1 MLFDAEI
8 KDETVYIK
16 RLVGEFLGGRTF
28 EQRETGLV
36 ILSYLMYKVG
46 EHKNADGISWQDIS
60 EGKLG
65 IDEEILTIAKLY
77 LNENIWK
84 EVSRRFRIYRNDVWA
99 KVALATMDASAERLI
114 AELSVKLLD
123 LKDGESIFNWGC
135 GKGDFLLAAREKRPD
150 AIYEGCENDLE
161 KYVIA
166 KVRAELSG
174 DNIKITRSN
183 AIDCSRQFD
192 KVLIGG
198 AMSRERRWGRE
209 RGNDGV
215 SDLEFYDM
223 IRDALGSEGKAL
235 IAIERWGYIGSRNND
250 FWKRIIE
257 RKFLECVIELPRY
270 ALNAPTA
277 LVLLSRGNDKTKMLD
292 ASRIAGMRFAR
303 LRLSDEMVEREV
315 ETILDSLGKDGE
327 KNCKAVSLAE
337 MRENEYD
344 LNVNVYLKEKI
355 EFDGGVPFGSVIK
368 NITRGALIPAKELEM
383 KKTSLA
389 TNTRYLELGAI
400 LQDGSLEE
408 PLPCLSEL
416 DFKYDR
422 YCAKNNDLLI
432 AKTGA
437 IGKVAV
443 AKLEEGERLFVGGNF
458 YIIELD
464 EEKVEPYFLK
474 AFFESAR
481 GREAL
486 KSIAVGQAL
495 PSIKIG
501 DLKEM
506 QIPLPPMEEQKKM
519 AKECWEALRMI
530 AYAKSRLNKEVQRLR
545 TIFN

>member
-1 MLFDAEI
+1 MLFETEI
-8 KDETVYIK
+8 KKEALYMG
-16 RLVGEFLGGRTF
+16 RLAGELLEGRSF

-46 EHKNADGISWQDIS
+46 KRENAERISWQDIL

-65 IDEEILTIAKLY
+65 VDEEILTIAKLY

-84 EVSRRFRIYRNDVWA
+84 EFSRRFRIYRNDVWTA
-99 KVALATMDASAERLI
+99 VALSTMETSAGRLI
-114 AELSVKLLD
+114 AELAIKLLD
-123 LKDGESIFNWGC
+123 LKDKETVFNWKC
-135 GKGDFLLAAREKRPD
+135 GKGDFLLAARDKRPN

-161 KYVIA
+161 QYAVA

-174 DNIKITRSN
+174 DNIKITRSCVV
-183 AIDCSRQFD
+183 DCSRQFD
-192 KVLIGG
+192 KLFIGG
-198 AMSRERRWGRE
+198 AVWRERRWGRE

-223 IRDALGSEGKAL
+223 IRDVLGAGGKAL
-235 IAIERWGYIGSRNND
+235 IATERWGYWGSRNND

-270 ALNAPTA
+270 ALNAPTT
-277 LVLLSRGNDKTKMLD
+277 LILLSRGNEKTKMLD
-292 ASRIAGMRFAR
+292 ASRVAGGRFTR
-303 LRLSDEMVEREV
+303 LRLSDESGERVV
-315 ETILDSLGKDGE
+315 ETILDALDKDGE
-327 KNCKAVSLAE
+327 KNCKTVSLAE

-344 LNVNVYLKEKI
+344 LNVNVYLKEKV

-368 NITRGALIPAKELEM
+368 NITRGALIPAKELEA

-400 LQDGSLEE
+400 LQDGSLED

-416 DFKYDR
+416 DSKYDR

-443 AKLEEGERLFVGGNF
+443 ANLEEGERLFVGGNF

-464 EEKVEPYFLK
+464 KEKVEPYFLK
-474 AFFESAR
+474 AFFESER

-519 AKECWEALRMI
+519 ARECKAALEKIANAKVQLNEAV
-530 AYAKSRLNKEVQRLR
+530 KCLR

>member
-1 MLFDAEI
+1 MLFDSEI
-8 KDETVYIK
+8 KNETVYIR

-36 ILSYLMYKVG
+36 ILSYLMYTVG
-46 EHKNADGISWQDIS
+46 ERENAEGISWQDIS

-77 LNENIWK
+77 LNENVWK
-84 EVSRRFRIYRNDVWA
+84 EFSRRFRIYRNDIWS
-99 KVALATMDASAERLI
+99 KVALSTMDASAERLI
-114 AELSVKLLD
+114 AELAIRLLD
-123 LKDGESIFNWGC
+123 LKDGETVFNWGC
-135 GKGDFLLAAREKRPD
+135 GKGDFLLAAREKRPN

-161 KYVIA
+161 KYVVA

-174 DNIKITRSN
+174 DKIKITRSN
-183 AIDCSRQFD
+183 AVDCSRQFD
-192 KVLIGG
+192 KVLISG

-223 IRDALGSEGKAL
+223 IRDALGSGGKAL
-235 IAIERWGYIGSRNND
+235 ITTERWGYAGSRNND

-277 LVLLSRGNDKTKMLD
+277 LVLLSRDNDKTKMLD

-303 LRLSDEMVEREV
+303 LRLSAERLECEV
-315 ETILDSLGKDGE
+315 ETILDALGKDGE
-327 KNCKAVSLAE
+327 KNCKTVSLAE

-344 LNVNVYLKEKI
+344 LNVSVYLKEKV

-368 NITRGALIPAKELEM
+368 NITRGALIPAKELEA

-400 LQDGSLEE
+400 QDGSLEE

-416 DFKYDR
+416 DPKYDR
-422 YCAKNNDLLI
+422 YCAKNGDLLI
-432 AKTGA
+432 AKTGP

-443 AKLEEGERLFVGGNF
+443 ANLEEGERLFVGGNF

-464 EEKVEPYFLK
+464 QEKVEPYFLK
-474 AFFESAR
+474 AFFESER

-486 KSIAVGQAL
+486 KSIAVGQML

-506 QIPLPPMEEQKKM
+506 QIPLPPMEEQKKI
-519 AKECWEALRMI
+519 ASECWVALNTI
-530 AYAKSRLNKEVQRLR
+530 TYAKSRLNKAVQRLR

>member
-1 MLFDAEI
+1 MG
-8 KDETVYIK
+8 
-16 RLVGEFLGGRTF
+16 RLAGELLGGRSF

-46 EHKNADGISWQDIS
+46 ERENVEGISWQDIS

-84 EVSRRFRIYRNDVWA
+84 EFSRRFGIYRNDVWA
-99 KVALATMDASAERLI
+99 AVALSTMETSAGRLI
-114 AELSVKLLD
+114 AELAIKLLD
-123 LKDGESIFNWGC
+123 LKDKETVFNWKC
-135 GKGDFLLAAREKRPD
+135 GKGDFLLAARDKRPN

-161 KYVIA
+161 QYAVA

-174 DNIKITRSN
+174 DNIKITRSC
-183 AIDCSRQFD
+183 AVDCSRQFD
-192 KVLIGG
+192 KLFIGG
-198 AMSRERRWGRE
+198 AVWRERRWGRE

-223 IRDALGSEGKAL
+223 IRDVLGAGGKAL
-235 IAIERWGYIGSRNND
+235 IATERWGYAGSRNND

-270 ALNAPTA
+270 ALNMPTT
-277 LVLLSRGNDKTKMLD
+277 LILLSRGNETTKMFD
-292 ASRIAGMRFAR
+292 ASRVAGVRFAR
-303 LRLSDEMVEREV
+303 LRLSDERGERVV
-315 ETILDSLGKDGE
+315 ETILDALGKDGE

-344 LNVNVYLKEKI
+344 LNVSVYLKEKV

-368 NITRGALIPAKELEM
+368 NITRGALIPAKELEA

-416 DFKYDR
+416 DSKYDR

-432 AKTGA
+432 AKTGP

-443 AKLEEGERLFVGGNF
+443 ANLEEGERLFVGGNF
-458 YIIELD
+458 YIIELN

-474 AFFESAR
+474 AFFESER

-519 AKECWEALRMI
+519 ARECLDALNMI
-530 AYAKSRLNKEVQRLR
+530 AYAKKRLNKAVQGLR